1 MEEETK
7 MTIMKTA
14 KQKVKED
21 LLMAMY
27 RSVDRQNEHYA
38 NGNISGIIA
47 ERFYQENLR
56 KNFEEIE

>member
-1 MEEETK
+1 
-7 MTIMKTA
+7 MKSA
-14 KQKVKED
+14 RQKVKED

-38 NGNISGIIA
+38 NGNTSGVVA

-56 KNFEEIE
+56 KNFEEIK